1 MSKISS
7 AIVLILAVMALIIF
21 PTACGNIPNT
31 EELKNYFEVLDFNSK
46 WVKKYYSPWP
56 EKLTLVPQI
65 SFRIKNLTEKA
76 IKHVYFNAIFK
87 VRGIQEVQGD
97 DLYSALSKKPLMPG
111 EVSDIITMT
120 SNYGAEGKRLNDFK
134 SNPVWKATVKLFV
147 KYKGSRYALIGEWD
161 VSREIDFEPDKP
173 LTPEKK

>member
-1 MSKISS
+1 MTKSSS
-7 AIVLILAVMALIIF
+7 AIVLILAVVALTFF
-21 PTACGNIPNT
+21 PTACGDIPNT
-31 EELKNYFEVLDFNSK
+31 EELKNYFEVLDFSSK

-134 SNPVWKATVKLFV
+134 NNPVWSATVKLFV
-147 KYKGSRYALIGEWD
+147 KYKGSRYALLGEWE
-161 VSREIDFEPDKP
+161 VSRDIDFEPDEP
-173 LTPEKK
+173 LSPEKK